1 MGHPLSL
8 KKQVHKISNGELAQ
22 MGENARKERE
32 YLLKKR
38 PHLRKYQEEIDR
50 RLQNAGSPENRMAV
64 LGIMMEGK
72 LTDLREQLLIYAS
85 LLKQV

>member
-1 MGHPLSL
+1 MGYPLSL
-8 KKQVHKISNGELAQ
+8 KKKVYKISALELAQ

-38 PHLRKYQEEIDR
+38 PHLIKFQEEIGR
-50 RLQNAGSPENRMAV
+50 RLQNAGGPENRMAV

-72 LTDLREQLLIYAS
+72 LADLREQLLTFKL
-85 LLKQV
+85 LLKQL